1 MAPDFFFT
9 PRHPGKLMWGIGPAF
24 AIPTATDH
32 VLGQGK
38 FSMGP
43 SAVVLVQP
51 GKWTIVNLVNNV
63 WSVAGSG
70 SRPSVNQM
78 LDQYFITRNL
88 KKGGYVTSAPI
99 ITANW
104 NASKGNVWTV
114 PFCGGFGRMQKLGNQ
129 PVNLKVG
136 FFVTAGNP
144 QAASSWRMRLT
155 LA

>member
-1 MAPDFFFT
+1 MGAGFLLR

-70 SRPSVNQM
+70 SRPSVTQM

-88 KKGGYVTSAPI
+88 NKRWYVTSPPT

-104 NASKGNVWTV
+104 T
-114 PFCGGFGRMQKLGNQ
+114 P
-129 PVNLKVG
+129 P
-136 FFVTAGNP
+136 TP
-144 QAASSWRMRLT
+144 T
-155 LA
+155 

>member
-1 MAPDFFFT
+1 MAPDFFFS

-24 AIPTATDH
+24 AIPTATNN

-38 FSMGP
+38 FSIGP

-70 SRPSVNQM
+70 SRPPVNQM

-88 KKGGYVTSAPI
+88 KKGGDVTSAPI

-104 NASKGNVWTV
+104 NAPSASVWPV
-114 PFCGGFGRMQKLGNQ
+114 PFGRGPGRGQKLRRH
-129 PVNLKVG
+129 PVNW
-136 FFVTAGNP
+136 TAEFY
-144 QAASSWRMRLT
+144 
-155 LA
+155 